1 MSLLLQAKC
10 FVLSTLPVICV
21 CCVTPLRLPSDQLL
35 FSPVCS
41 CLPLGALSPTLP
53 LAAILLVAGVLL
65 LVSDLLL
72 FLPLQSLAVHLL
84 VPGRL
89 LFVVLLLAAE
99 VRRCSSPEG
108 PQGYPIR
115 PLGAREPRGYPLRLN
130 RSSLGA
136 RGYPLSPPG
145 ALLQLGS
152 KRSPRRAAGLSHQ
165 ALGGHLGTA
174 GLSRCFFIND

>member
-1 MSLLLQAKC
+1 M
-10 FVLSTLPVICV
+10 
-21 CCVTPLRLPSDQLL
+21 
-35 FSPVCS
+35 
-41 CLPLGALSPTLP
+41 
-53 LAAILLVAGVLL
+53 LLVAGVLL
-65 LVSDLLL
+65 LVPDLLL

-84 VPGRL
+84 IPGRL

-108 PQGYPIR
+108 PQGYPIK

-136 RGYPLSPPG
+136 RGYPLSPLG

-165 ALGGHLGTA
+165 ALGGHPGTA
-174 GLSRCFFIND
+174 GLSHKAQLGPGTAGLSHKAQPVLVDVSPGTAGLSHKAQPGRGTAGLSHKAQPELLNLS